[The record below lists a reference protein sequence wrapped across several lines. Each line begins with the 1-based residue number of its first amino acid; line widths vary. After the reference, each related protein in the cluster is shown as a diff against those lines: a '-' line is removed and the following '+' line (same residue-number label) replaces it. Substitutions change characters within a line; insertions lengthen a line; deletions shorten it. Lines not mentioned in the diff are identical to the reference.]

1 MLKLQ
6 YFGHLVWRADLSEKT
21 LMLGKSEG
29 KRRSRWQRMRWLDGI
44 INSMEMSLSKLRE
57 IVKDREAWHIA
68 VHGVA
73 ESDMTERLN
82 NNLSSIAG
90 EEPPIP
96 SPLLWQGNW
105 TPERLNWHE
114 DLGVQI
120 QSNHSHA
127 GFLTF
132 QQPVICSAWL
142 PVPRPC
148 CPAAAWL
155 PDYISL
161 WEENRNGKERQIHG
175 VKQQGMNETLGH
187 LASPVF
193 LPGTQRC
200 RGMGH
205 STAPC

>member
-6 YFGHLVWRADLSEKT
+6 YFGHLMRRADLSEKT

-29 KRRSRWQRMRWLDGI
+29 KRRRGWQRMRWLDGI
-44 INSMEMSLSKLRE
+44 INSMDMNLSKLRE
-57 IVKDREAWHIA
+57 IVKDREAWH
-68 VHGVA
+68 GVA
-73 ESDMTERLN
+73 ESDKTEWLN
-82 NNLSSIAG
+82 KNLSSIAG

-105 TPERLNWHE
+105 TPERLDWYE

-120 QSNHSHA
+120 QLNHSHA
-127 GFLTF
+127 VTGFLTF
-132 QQPVICSAWL
+132 QQPVIYSAWL
-142 PVPRPC
+142 PVPCPC

-155 PDYISL
+155 PDHVSL
-161 WEENRNGKERQIHG
+161 WEENRNRKERQIHG
-175 VKQQGMNETLGH
+175 VNQQGMNETLGH

-193 LPGTQRC
+193 LPGTQRH
-200 RGMGH
+200 RGMGR